1 MSIDFDKL
9 FDDQTDLMV
18 MDEKEAITTSFLIVL
33 NDDHNTFDWVIECL
47 ISVCDCTFEQA
58 EQLSMLIHYKGKATV
73 KEGGFEKLRPLK
85 DALCERGLSAIIE
98 TEVKS

>member
-9 FDDQTDLMV
+9 FDDQEEIAVL
-18 MDEKEAITTSFLIVL
+18 EEREAITSSFLIVL

-47 ISVCDCTFEQA
+47 MTICDCTFEQA
-58 EQLSMLIHYKGKATV
+58 EQLSLLVHYKGKATV